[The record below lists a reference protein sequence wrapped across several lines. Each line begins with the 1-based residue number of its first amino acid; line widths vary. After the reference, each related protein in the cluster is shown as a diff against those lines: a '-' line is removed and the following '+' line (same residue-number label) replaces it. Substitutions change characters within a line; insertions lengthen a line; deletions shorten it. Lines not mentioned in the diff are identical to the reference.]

1 MRNTG
6 SWIAFLVTL
15 FLAVGLCGMFA
26 SYAVTIPLDR
36 AAAREAMLDEVLT
49 ADDPATAVQRLR
61 PRLGSLEA
69 PLAAAGPWAQ
79 RVAAA
84 RAVVTGEARRGE
96 CQHRVPGS
104 ADAGRG
110 DRHRGRDGRWAAD
123 AGGQTGAA
131 GLAGYALGQR
141 VPYQHRFW
149 AAIAGVGLIPTA
161 LAEVF

>member
-84 RAVVTGEARRGE
+84 RAVVTGEARRE
-96 CQHRVPGS
+96 SASIEYRVRLMLGVVTVI
-104 ADAGRG
+104 
-110 DRHRGRDGRWAAD
+110 AA
-123 AGGQTGAA
+123 AMGA
-131 GLAGYALGQR
+131 GLLMLAAKP
-141 VPYQHRFW
+141 VPQ
-149 AAIAGVGLIPTA
+149 A
-161 LAEVF
+161 